1 MRKILLTK
9 PNDQNQMLHAVK
21 LKITGFIQV
30 KNQFKYQSDCIRFH
44 QQN

>member
-9 PNDQNQMLHAVK
+9 PNYQKQMLHAVK

-30 KNQFKYQSDCIRFH
+30 KNQIKYQPECIRFH